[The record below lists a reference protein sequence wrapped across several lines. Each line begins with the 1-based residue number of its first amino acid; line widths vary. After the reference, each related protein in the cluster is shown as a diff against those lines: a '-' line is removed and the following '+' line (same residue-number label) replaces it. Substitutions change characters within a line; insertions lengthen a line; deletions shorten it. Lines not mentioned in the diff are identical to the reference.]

1 MQCPKCKTTELK
13 PTKLEQSL
21 PVMGCEQ
28 CEGAFISLLYY
39 RDWAERQ
46 LLEGF
51 DNTALPSNVE
61 VEEQATDTKTAMT
74 CPKCHKLMLKYKVS
88 TETEHQLDLCGS
100 CDEAWLDGGE
110 WQLLKSLE
118 FTHQMPKVFTEAWQN
133 RIRHEL
139 KEQSRTQRL
148 IGLIGNEDAEKVAA
162 FKSWLDAHPK
172 RAEVITF
179 LNQR

>member
-1 MQCPKCKTTELK
+1 MQCPTCKTKELK
-13 PTKLEQSL
+13 PTKLEQGL

-28 CEGAFISLLYY
+28 CQGALVSLLYY

-46 LLEGF
+46 LLDGIDDTEA
-51 DNTALPSNVE
+51 TSNVA
-61 VEEQATDTKTAMT
+61 VDQDANDTQSAMT

-88 TETEHQLDLCGS
+88 TETEHRLDLCGS

-110 WQLLKSLE
+110 WQLLKSLQI
-118 FTHQMPKVFTEAWQN
+118 THHMPKVFTEAWQN
-133 RIRHEL
+133 RLRQEL

-148 IGLIGNEDAEKVAA
+148 IGLIGNEGAEKVTA

-179 LNQR
+179 LNQL